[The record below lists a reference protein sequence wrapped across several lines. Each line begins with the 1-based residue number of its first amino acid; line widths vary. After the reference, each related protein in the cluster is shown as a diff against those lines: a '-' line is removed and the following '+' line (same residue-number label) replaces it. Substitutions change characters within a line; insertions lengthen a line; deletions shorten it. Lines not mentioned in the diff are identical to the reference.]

1 MRQLIDE
8 VEDEGRD
15 PRLRQMRRQS
25 PQQVLPVRGGEEL
38 LVADRYGLAR
48 QLAQLLRQELGLMR
62 VEAFVV
68 ARRAPPLRM
77 PGGDFHR
84 KQAAED
90 RVAGKRRGGGENA
103 VVVRLLH
110 VEQRRHEI
118 AQHFPLVE
126 PQAVDHDEDDTAG
139 ALERGHEELGTDVHR
154 QRRAVAL
161 RIGEPARIVL
171 GDELLE
177 VFPQA
182 VLQIVQRFG

>member
-8 VEDEGRD
+8 VEDERRHAG
-15 PRLRQMRRQS
+15 LRQVRRQS
-25 PQQVLPVRGGEEL
+25 PQQVLPVRGGEKL

-84 KQAAED
+84 KEAAEN

-126 PQAVDHDEDDTAG
+126 PQAVDHDEDDAAG
-139 ALERGHEELGTDVHR
+139 ALERGHEELGTDVDR